1 MGIKLRGVQNVARN
15 MNRIINDIQGRKIVR
30 ALQSA
35 LLIGGLRAAHYTPID
50 SSTLIN
56 SQFREI
62 INKGVIITGRIGY
75 SANYAAYVHD
85 APGKHLGKKTP
96 RPVKKGEAPG
106 SRGNI
111 WDNTGKPK
119 FLTLG
124 FEEERS
130 AIDDVV
136 RKELSL

>member
-1 MGIKLRGVQNVARN
+1 MGVKLRGVQNVTRN
-15 MNRIINDIQGRKIVR
+15 MNRILNDIQGRKVIR

-35 LLIGGLRAAHYTPID
+35 MLIGGLRAAHYTPID

-75 SANYAAYVHD
+75 SANYAAYVHE
-85 APGKHLGKKTP
+85 AAGKHLGKSTP
-96 RPVKKGEAPG
+96 RPVDKGQAPG

-119 FLTLG
+119 FLTAG

-130 AIDDVV
+130 AIDAVV
-136 RKELSL
+136 AKELSL